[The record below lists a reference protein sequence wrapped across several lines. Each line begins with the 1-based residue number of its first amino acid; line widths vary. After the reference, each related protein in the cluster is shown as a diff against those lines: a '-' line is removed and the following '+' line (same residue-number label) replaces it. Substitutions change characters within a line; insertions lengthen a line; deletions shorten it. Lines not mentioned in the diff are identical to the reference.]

1 MNFQS
6 GHVAESST
14 SAIINFNNS
23 KLDSDTEML
32 QDSESKMYNQNSNSE
47 TITSSE
53 VSINNIDIPL

>member
-53 VSINNIDIPL
+53 